1 MAFTTTTITMI
12 FFLSLTSLFFYLHR
26 QRYSLTRNLIYSS
39 LFFMILSFISFTLD
53 VLLFTIW
60 EASAIGIIGAA
71 DGPSTIFVGNK
82 FSSNMLSTMT
92 LLLILPATLYSAIF
106 FAFNKYSNF
115 SFPKSIIYSLFAT
128 IISGV
133 LLFLFFISCISYFL
147 FRETTALGIIGE
159 IDATTIFLLILHF
172 LTPLPLPLI
181 IALLFSII
189 FFRDNRK
196 INTLPRNIRHT
207 FFVFVLTLLFSLLIL
222 FLGEIGFSII
232 ESSAIG
238 IIATGDGPSTIYVG
252 NKFFSSFWKPIV
264 IALPN
269 ILALFLFWR
278 NRFKYSTR
286 KNLSYSFSFALFSLF
301 IILIFL
307 FFYEQHSLSMMFSN

>member
-1 MAFTTTTITMI
+1 MSFTTITII
-12 FFLSLTSLFFYLHR
+12 FFLFLASLFFYLHR
-26 QRYSLTRNLIYSS
+26 QRYSPNQNFIYSS
-39 LFFMILSFISFTLD
+39 LFFVVLFIVTSSP
-53 VLLFTIW
+53 LFFGLALW
-60 EASAIGIIGAA
+60 ESAAIGIIGAN

-128 IISGV
+128 IISGA

-159 IDATTIFLLILHF
+159 IDATTIFVLTLHF
-172 LTPLPLPLI
+172 LTPLLLPLI

-189 FFRDNRK
+189 LFRDNRK
-196 INTLPRNIRHT
+196 TTTQSRNIRHT
-207 FFVFVLTLLFSLLIL
+207 FFLFVLTLLFSLLIL

-232 ESSAIG
+232 KSSAIG
-238 IIATGDGPSTIYVG
+238 IIATSDGPSTIYVG

-269 ILALFLFWR
+269 ILALFLFWQ
-278 NRFKYSTR
+278 NRFRYSTR
-286 KNLSYSFSFALFSLF
+286 KNLTYSFSFAFFSLF